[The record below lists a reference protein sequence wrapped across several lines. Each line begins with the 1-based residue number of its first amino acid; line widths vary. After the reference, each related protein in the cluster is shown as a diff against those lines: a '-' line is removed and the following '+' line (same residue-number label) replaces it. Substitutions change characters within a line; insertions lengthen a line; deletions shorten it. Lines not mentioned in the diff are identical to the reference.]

1 MTRATRYAIPA
12 VLLAFL
18 LVPLG
23 LIALRDVLAEPPPPS
38 PVGRWA
44 GQGADG
50 TRLELVEGGRLGPSV
65 VPAAACLEPAEAK
78 GAGNWLEV
86 ADGTWEASYDPD
98 SGNVVTIRF
107 DAPRHCYLTLTSK
120 VTEGEGH
127 RLIGGMHTAP
137 LTLWTLV
144 RG

>member
-38 PVGRWA
+38 PVGRWI

-50 TRLELVEGGRLGPSV
+50 SRLELVEGGRLGPSV
-65 VPAAACLEPAEAK
+65 VPAAACLEPAAAM
-78 GAGNWLEV
+78 GADKWLEV

-98 SGNVVTIRF
+98 SGDLVTIRF
-107 DAPRHCYLTLTSK
+107 GTPRRCYLMLTNS

-127 RLIGGMHTAP
+127 RLTMGLRPDHRTK
-137 LTLWTLV
+137 WTLI
-144 RG
+144 RP